1 MIWMGNDM
9 PVAELLGNMSLETL
23 ISIGGLIFLVVVLTA
38 LQVSSRRNQREMEQA
53 RTEREMRE
61 RIDALM
67 GKLDGGSR
75 SVSSARLRPIR
86 RTADRYVPAARCG
99 KPFGRENGYSRR

>member
-1 MIWMGNDM
+1 MNWMGNDM
-9 PVAELLGNMSLETL
+9 SVAELLGNMSLETQ
-23 ISIGGLIFLVVVLTA
+23 ISIGGLIFLVVILTA

-53 RTEREMRE
+53 RSEREMRD

-67 GKLDGGSR
+67 RKLEGTSK
-75 SVSSARLRPIR
+75 VASSGRVRPVR

-99 KPFGRENGYSRR
+99 TVSGRRKGLSGR